1 MAPRSRRG
9 LTLAAACL
17 IVAACGNAGEAPV
30 SAASR
35 GSHGPP
41 NIVLVVVDTLR
52 ADHLTPY
59 GSPRPTSPNVQW
71 LLADRGVV
79 VEQAYAPSPWTIP
92 SMVSLLTSRWPGE
105 VLSTDPGAAVLPA
118 AVPNLAAVL
127 RGLGYETAAFVGNPT
142 LDRSL
147 GFANGFDSYVLP
159 ESPLAGLEKDHADL
173 PTARALRWLRRGP
186 HRRPFFLYVHYLDPH
201 DPYDNPEVVEGRSPF
216 DTDGTSS
223 LSGRDVHGVFL
234 GQVPLRNPAAD
245 VAHLAALYDAE
256 IAYCDRFLH
265 WLLAAL
271 EDEEGGETLVVLTAD
286 HGEELYDH
294 GGWKHGRTLYQEQL
308 RVPMIWRWQGRLPAG
323 ARVAGPA
330 RLLDVAPTLVAAAG
344 GEPPRS
350 WQGRNLLPMLR
361 GEQQN
366 QRPLLFAQHLAD
378 GPPRASLIGRRW
390 KLILFD
396 RRRRFAPDSE
406 LASILYRQELGRLA
420 RVELYNLQRDP
431 GEQHDQAVRR
441 ADLVA
446 ALAPQLQALVAAQTP
461 GLRVMLSGADLAAP
475 VELELRLRHPEQGW
489 DSWFLAE
496 EDRVDMDGDRLR
508 VRLSPEALPKGILLP
523 AVGDL
528 LAVDVLAP
536 PGLAVRLAGS
546 GAVYR
551 GGEVSAKAVTRAGW
565 PDAGDR
571 GPTLW
576 LWASPPRASQGQR
589 NPEAVERLKALG
601 YAG

>member
-1 MAPRSRRG
+1 MVPCARRG
-9 LTLAAACL
+9 LTLAVACL
-17 IVAACGNAGEAPV
+17 IAAACGDASETPAR
-30 SAASR
+30 AASR
-35 GSHGPP
+35 GSQRPP

-59 GSPRPTSPNVQW
+59 GSPRPTSPNVQS

-79 VEQAYAPSPWTIP
+79 VEEAYAPAPWTIP

-105 VLSTDPGAAVLPA
+105 LVSTDPGAAALPA
-118 AVPNLAAVL
+118 GVPNLAAVL
-127 RGLGYETAAFVGNPT
+127 RARGYETAAFIGNPT
-142 LDRSL
+142 LDKSL
-147 GFANGFDSYVLP
+147 GFANGFDTFVLP
-159 ESPLAGLEKDHADL
+159 ENLVASLEKDHADL
-173 PTARALRWLRRGP
+173 LTAKALRWLRREP

-201 DPYDNPEVVEGRSPF
+201 DPYDNPSVVDGRSPF
-216 DTDGTSS
+216 EAERTST
-223 LSGRDVHGVFL
+223 LNGRDVHGVFL

-245 VAHLAALYDAE
+245 VAHLTALYDAE
-256 IAYCDRFLH
+256 ISYCDRFLR

-271 EDEEGGETLVVLTAD
+271 EDEEVGETLVVLTAD
-286 HGEELYDH
+286 HGEELHDH

-308 RVPMIWRWQGRLPAG
+308 RVPMIWRWPGRLPAG

-350 WQGRNLLPMLR
+350 WQGRNLLPLLR
-361 GEQQN
+361 GEQRG

-406 LASILYRQELGRLA
+406 LSSILYRQELGRLA

-431 GEQHDQAVRR
+431 GEQHDQAAQRP
-441 ADLVA
+441 DLVA
-446 ALAPQLQALVAAQTP
+446 VLAPQLQARVAAQTP
-461 GLRVMLSGADLAAP
+461 GLRVMLSGADVAAP
-475 VELELRLRHPEQGW
+475 VELELRLRSPEKGW
-489 DSWFLAE
+489 DSWFLGD
-496 EDRVDMDGDRLR
+496 EDRVEMDGDRLR
-508 VRLSPEALPKGILLP
+508 VRLAPEALPKGILLP

-536 PGLAVRLAGS
+536 RGLAVRLAAS
-546 GAVYR
+546 GAAYT
-551 GGEVSAKAVTRAGW
+551 GGEVKIAGVTRAGW
-565 PDAGDR
+565 PEGGD

-576 LWASPPRASQGQR
+576 LWASPPRAPQGQR